1 MNHAQADR
9 MSCTLNSACDCVH
22 VLCSMV
28 EVVGNRYGL
37 DAKQINRMVLAVDEL
52 FANIG
57 RHGYHGEEG
66 IVEMHVAYDGRAL
79 SFEFRDYAEPI
90 RDERVLRL
98 GDGFRGGFPG
108 GLGMRLIHAA
118 MDEFTHR
125 PLRDGN
131 RWVLVKYVRRRDGV
145 EA

>member
-1 MNHAQADR
+1 

-28 EVVGNRYGL
+28 EVVGHRYGL
-37 DAKQINRMVLAVDEL
+37 DEKQINRMVLAVDEL

-57 RHGYHGEEG
+57 QHGYRGEEG
-66 IVEMHVAYDGRAL
+66 LIEMHVDYDGRAL
-79 SFEFRDYAEPI
+79 CFEFRDYAEPI
-90 RDERVLRL
+90 QDARIFSNRTPDIHGL
-98 GDGFRGGFPG
+98 FSG
-108 GLGMRLIHAA
+108 GLGMHLIHAT
-118 MDEFTHR
+118 MDKFSHQ

-131 RWVLVKYVRRRDGV
+131 RWLLVKYVQRRKTV